1 MKPVTLFLTLS
12 FLLPS
17 ALSFLAPSAL
27 GQMTWIVDDTPGPGV
42 DFNDLPPAVAA
53 SGPYDTLIVRPGN
66 YSNTVVDHGLR
77 IVGSGGS
84 TTRVSSNLDVRG
96 IPSNHIVVIAGLWV
110 YDVVHV
116 ENCDGVVILEDV
128 RMEQLRVDASFDVRL
143 HRLDAWYAPLGQ
155 PHRIVGSRVEI
166 VDSLIR
172 GHIGSDQACAAGD
185 DGELGLDVLASFVH
199 IAGTQ
204 VRGGPGGYCN
214 ENPLGCCPSF
224 DAADGGPG
232 LDALDSRII
241 LSGLGTGE
249 GVYGGAGGQ
258 LWHIWQAPGC
268 PCGDQGRG
276 IFIDGTPSSQ
286 PVLRMSDV
294 TVSGIPPLSTGAT
307 VAVTTATGD
316 PVMTLGGPVL
326 AGQPLLVE
334 FYGTPGERI
343 QLEFG
348 RNAVRIPV
356 PGSPIEQLCS
366 AERRAQLGSM
376 PPSGVLQIA
385 LNVPLNWPTGT
396 VFFMQARLTEP
407 TSGSV
412 RMSNSTPFL
421 VR

>member
-1 MKPVTLFLTLS
+1 MKLATLFLTLS
-12 FLLPS
+12 LLLPS
-17 ALSFLAPSAL
+17 AP

-66 YSNTVVDHGLR
+66 YSSTVVDHGLR
-77 IVGSGGS
+77 IVGSGVS
-84 TTRVSSNLDVRG
+84 TTSISSDLEVRG
-96 IPSNHIVVIAGLWV
+96 IPSNHIVVIAGLRV
-110 YDVVHV
+110 YDLVHV

-128 RMEQLRVDASFDVRL
+128 RMEQLSVDASFDVRL
-143 HRLDAWYAPLGQ
+143 HRLDAGYAPIGQ

-166 VDSLIR
+166 VDSSIR
-172 GHIGSDQACAAGD
+172 GHYGYDQSCAAGD
-185 DGELGLDVLASFVH
+185 DGELGLDVVASFVH

-204 VRGGPGGYCN
+204 VRGGPGGFCN
-214 ENPLGCCPSF
+214 ENPIGCCPGV
-224 DAADGGPG
+224 AADGGPG
-232 LDALDSRII
+232 LDAVDSQVI

-249 GVYGGAGGQ
+249 GVHGGAGGQ

-276 IFIDGTPSSQ
+276 IYIDGTPSSQ

-294 TVSGIPPLSTGAT
+294 TVSGDPPLSTGAT

-348 RNAVRIPV
+348 RSAVRIPV
-356 PGSPIEQLCS
+356 AGSPVEQLCS

-385 LNVPLNWPTGT
+385 LNVPLSWPTGT

-412 RMSNSTPFL
+412 RMSNSTLFL